1 MDWTLFFTAAGA
13 VATIISTI
21 VAVRAKNEAKDIL
34 HQIKEERSRNV
45 SNSGEMNITNTGTN
59 SGIVSGTNTGE
70 MHV

>member
-45 SNSGEMNITNTGTN
+45 SSSGEMKITNTGTN
-59 SGIVSGTNTGE
+59 SGIVSGINTGD